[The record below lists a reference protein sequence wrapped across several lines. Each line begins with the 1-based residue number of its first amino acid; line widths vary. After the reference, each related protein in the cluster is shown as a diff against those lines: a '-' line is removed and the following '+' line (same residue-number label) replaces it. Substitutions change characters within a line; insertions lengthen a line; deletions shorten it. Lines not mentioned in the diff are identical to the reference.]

1 MGVTLA
7 TDTANSFT
15 GIGSDIVK
23 TVTGAISNLATNI
36 AGTVVDV
43 FNKVFVNADGGIS
56 NIAIWGLV
64 VGAVGITFGIVRM
77 FTRKAG

>member
-1 MGVTLA
+1 MENEAISLG
-7 TDTANSFT
+7 
-15 GIGSDIVK
+15 GSIVK
-23 TVTGAISNLATNI
+23 TVTDAISGLATNI

-43 FNKVFVNADGGIS
+43 FNKVFVNAGGGIS
-56 NIAIWGLV
+56 DFAIWSLV

>member
-1 MGVTLA
+1 MENEVISLG
-7 TDTANSFT
+7 
-15 GIGSDIVK
+15 GSIVK
-23 TVTGAISNLATNI
+23 TVTDAIAGLATNI

-64 VGAVGITFGIVRM
+64 VGAVGISFGIVRM

>member
-1 MGVTLA
+1 MENEAISLG
-7 TDTANSFT
+7 
-15 GIGSDIVK
+15 GSIVK
-23 TVTGAISNLATNI
+23 TVTDAITGLATNI

-77 FTRKAG
+77 FMRKAG